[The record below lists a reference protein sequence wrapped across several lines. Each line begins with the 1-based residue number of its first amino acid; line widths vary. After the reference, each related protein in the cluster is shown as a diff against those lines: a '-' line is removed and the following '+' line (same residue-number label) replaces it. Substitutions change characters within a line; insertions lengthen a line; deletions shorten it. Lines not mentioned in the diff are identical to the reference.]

1 MAILYQRYSSLLY
14 AFAYRIVADHQV
26 AEDLLQE
33 SFLAVWQRASSYSP
47 QLGAVYTWLA
57 AITHHRAI
65 DYVRSRRSC
74 VVFTLGEVK
83 TTSNAPSPDAWDE
96 VWRSV
101 QAAQV
106 REAMEMLPAEQRQ
119 VIELAYFQGWTHAEI
134 AAGCQPPLG
143 TVKGRLRLG
152 LIRMKHILAQI
163 GV

>member
-65 DYVRSRRSC
+65 DYVRSRRSY

-83 TTSNAPSPDAWDE
+83 TTGRATLRYC
-96 VWRSV
+96 WRIRFSC
-101 QAAQV
+101 
-106 REAMEMLPAEQRQ
+106 L
-119 VIELAYFQGWTHAEI
+119 QGS
-134 AAGCQPPLG
+134 GFVLRM
-143 TVKGRLRLG
+143 RLVFEFANNI
-152 LIRMKHILAQI
+152 LIWLYQ
-163 GV
+163 

>member
-1 MAILYQRYSSLLY
+1 MAILYQRYSTLLD
-14 AFAYRIVADHQV
+14 AFAYRIVADHQM

-65 DYVRSRRSC
+65 DYVRRY
-74 VVFTLGEVK
+74 VDFTLGEVK
-83 TTSNAPSPDAWDE
+83 STSNAPSPDVRDE
-96 VWRSV
+96 VW
-101 QAAQV
+101 
-106 REAMEMLPAEQRQ
+106 PAEQRQ

-134 AAGCQPPLG
+134 AAGYQLLLG
-143 TVKGRLRLG
+143 TVKGHLG

-163 GV
+163 GVWLH

>member
-14 AFAYRIVADHQV
+14 AFAYRIVVDHQV

-65 DYVRSRRSC
+65 DYVRSRRSY
-74 VVFTLGEVK
+74 VVFTLSEVK
-83 TTSNAPSPDAWDE
+83 TTSNTPSPDAWDG

-101 QAAQV
+101 QAAQE

-134 AAGCQPPLG
+134 AAGYQLLLG
-143 TVKGRLRLG
+143 TVKGRLRPG